1 MLLAAVSDRSRG
13 LRTEDVD
20 VEGAVPDLTD
30 LGSGCPFAPRY
41 KHVMDVCHQAMPE
54 PTQFEDERWVRCY
67 LYEEARVGDGA
78 PVCNSCIFTFS
89 DANLCARCAS
99 VVKIV

>member
-67 LYEEARVGDGA
+67 LYEEGVSVMEFRFATAV
-78 PVCNSCIFTFS
+78 FS
-89 DANLCARCAS
+89 HFPTPIS
-99 VVKIV
+99 VPSVPPWLK